1 MTEEIK
7 NQKSK
12 IKIKD
17 KKVLVVGLARSGV
30 GSANLLSSFGARVS
44 VTDVKSYDF
53 LADDIKKLSPS
64 VKVIAG
70 GHPEDIFSNS
80 DLIVVSPGVPPD
92 IPPLIHAKEK
102 GIPVIG
108 ELELAYQIVMSY
120 ELRVTSKIQNAEH
133 ATRNTQHATPAFI
146 GITGTNGKSTT
157 TTLIDLMLKRAGFK
171 TLLAGNIGNALT
183 EEILKAVLS
192 EQCSVNSEEKNFSL
206 LTSHFLLDYIVT
218 EISSFQLESIKDFR
232 PFVALILNITPDHL
246 NRYRS
251 MEEYIDAKANIFK
264 NQGADDYLI
273 LNADDPIIRKVI
285 SEKLEVRSEKPN
297 IIYFSL
303 KTEVQGIYYKDG
315 RLLSNLLSTPGTTPS
330 GFLRK
335 GFVPPLSIAAAD
347 EIKIKG
353 VHNLENSMAAS
364 LAALICGCSA
374 ETIRDVL
381 KDFSGLEH
389 RLEFVCE
396 IDGVSFINDSKG
408 TNVGAVVKSLE
419 GIKNTV
425 LIMGGRDKG
434 GDFTVLK
441 DLVKKKVKA
450 LVLLGEAK
458 EKIAKALEGAADT
471 VFVKDIKEAVEM
483 SMSKAS
489 AGDVVLLSPGCA
501 SFDMFADFEDRGRRF
516 KEAVKEYEIQKSK
529 LKKRQQAQR
538 H

>member
-1 MTEEIK
+1 MIMENFK
-7 NQKSK
+7 F
-12 IKIKD
+12 KD
-17 KKVLVVGLARSGV
+17 KKILVVGLARSGV
-30 GSANLLSSFGARVS
+30 GSANLLSSFGAKVS

-133 ATRNTQHATPAFI
+133 AARNTQHATPAFI

-157 TTLIDLMLKRAGFK
+157 TILIDLMLKRAGFK
-171 TLLAGNIGNALT
+171 TLLAGNIGNAIT
-183 EEILKAVLS
+183 EELYKIIRGQSTTHGGAGVRD
-192 EQCSVNSEEKNFSL
+192 EESL
-206 LTSHFLLDYIVT
+206 ALPLDYLVT

-273 LNADDPIIRKVI
+273 LNADDPVI
-285 SEKLEVRSEKPN
+285 MNLYNSKLKTQNSKLRN
-297 IIYFSL
+297 INVFFFSL
-303 KTEVQGIYYKDG
+303 KTEVQGIYYKNG

-347 EIKIKG
+347 EIKIRG

-396 IDGVSFINDSKG
+396 IDGVTFINDSKG

-425 LIMGGRDKG
+425 LIMGGRDKD

-458 EKIAKALEGAADT
+458 EKIAKALKGAADT

-516 KEAVKEYEIQKSK
+516 KEAVVEIQNLRCKMQDARCK
-529 LKKRQQAQR
+529 IKN
-538 H
+538 

>member
-1 MTEEIK
+1 MMTK
-7 NQKSK
+7 KLKTQNSK
-12 IKIKD
+12 LKFKD

-183 EEILKAVLS
+183 EEILKAALS
-192 EQCSVNSEEKNFSL
+192 EQRSVNSEEKNFSL

-264 NQGADDYLI
+264 NQGTDDYLI

-297 IIYFSL
+297 IIYFSR

-347 EIKIKG
+347 EIKIRG

-408 TNVGAVVKSLE
+408 TNVGA
-419 GIKNTV
+419 
-425 LIMGGRDKG
+425 
-434 GDFTVLK
+434 
-441 DLVKKKVKA
+441 
-450 LVLLGEAK
+450 
-458 EKIAKALEGAADT
+458 
-471 VFVKDIKEAVEM
+471 
-483 SMSKAS
+483 
-489 AGDVVLLSPGCA
+489 
-501 SFDMFADFEDRGRRF
+501 
-516 KEAVKEYEIQKSK
+516 
-529 LKKRQQAQR
+529 
-538 H
+538 

>member
-1 MTEEIK
+1 M
-7 NQKSK
+7 
-12 IKIKD
+12 
-17 KKVLVVGLARSGV
+17 
-30 GSANLLSSFGARVS
+30 
-44 VTDVKSYDF
+44 
-53 LADDIKKLSPS
+53 
-64 VKVIAG
+64 
-70 GHPEDIFSNS
+70 
-80 DLIVVSPGVPPD
+80 
-92 IPPLIHAKEK
+92 
-102 GIPVIG
+102 
-108 ELELAYQIVMSY
+108 
-120 ELRVTSKIQNAEH
+120 
-133 ATRNTQHATPAFI
+133 
-146 GITGTNGKSTT
+146 
-157 TTLIDLMLKRAGFK
+157 
-171 TLLAGNIGNALT
+171 
-183 EEILKAVLS
+183 
-192 EQCSVNSEEKNFSL
+192 NSEEKNFSL

-297 IIYFSL
+297 IIYFSR

-335 GFVPPLSIAAAD
+335 GFVPPLSIVAAD
-347 EIKIKG
+347 EIKIRG

-419 GIKNTV
+419 GLKNIV
-425 LIMGGRDKG
+425 LIMGGRDKD

-471 VFVKDIKEAVEM
+471 VFVRDIKEAVEM
-483 SMSKAS
+483 SVSKAS

-516 KEAVKEYEIQKSK
+516 KEAVVEIQNLRCKMQDARCK
-529 LKKRQQAQR
+529 IKN
-538 H
+538 

>member
-1 MTEEIK
+1 MIMENFK
-7 NQKSK
+7 F
-12 IKIKD
+12 KD

-30 GSANLLSSFGARVS
+30 GSANLLSSFGAKVS

-108 ELELAYQIVMSY
+108 ELELAYQIVMSN
-120 ELRVTSKIQNAEH
+120 ELRVMSKKQSTKMNSLPITHH
-133 ATRNTQHATPAFI
+133 ALPAFI

-171 TLLAGNIGNALT
+171 TLLSGNIGNALT
-183 EEILKAVLS
+183 EEIFKIIKETNPPSPPFVKGGS
-192 EQCSVNSEEKNFSL
+192 GGIKNL
-206 LTSHFLLDYIVT
+206 PLDYIVT
-218 EISSFQLESIKDFR
+218 EISSFQLETIRDFR

-273 LNADDPIIRKVI
+273 LNADDPTIMELYKSKVKNQK
-285 SEKLEVRSEKPN
+285 SRN
-297 IIYFSL
+297 INVLFFSR
-303 KTEVQGIYYKDG
+303 KTEVQGIYYKNG
-315 RLLSNLLSTPGTTPS
+315 GLLSNLLSTPGTTPS

-335 GFVPPLSIAAAD
+335 GVVPPLCIVAAD

-419 GIKNTV
+419 GLKNIV
-425 LIMGGRDKG
+425 LIMGGRDKD

-516 KEAVKEYEIQKSK
+516 KEAVKGYEIQKSK
-529 LKKRQQAQR
+529 IKN
-538 H
+538 

>member
-1 MTEEIK
+1 MENFK
-7 NQKSK
+7 F
-12 IKIKD
+12 KD

-30 GSANLLSSFGARVS
+30 GSANLLSSFGAKVS

-80 DLIVVSPGVPPD
+80 DMIIVRPGVPPD

-102 GIPVIG
+102 GIPIIG
-108 ELELAYQIVMSY
+108 ELELAYQAVQSGVRGQGSGVKG
-120 ELRVTSKIQNAEH
+120 LSS
-133 ATRNTQHATPAFI
+133 PAFI
-146 GITGTNGKSTT
+146 GITGTNGT
-157 TTLIDLMLKRAGFK
+157 
-171 TLLAGNIGNALT
+171 
-183 EEILKAVLS
+183 
-192 EQCSVNSEEKNFSL
+192 
-206 LTSHFLLDYIVT
+206 
-218 EISSFQLESIKDFR
+218 
-232 PFVALILNITPDHL
+232 FVALILNITPDHL

-303 KTEVQGIYYKDG
+303 KTEVQGIYYKNG

-335 GFVPPLSIAAAD
+335 GFVPPLSIVAAD

-396 IDGVSFINDSKG
+396 IDGVTFINDSKG

-425 LIMGGRDKG
+425 LIMGGRDKD

>member
-1 MTEEIK
+1 MTKKLKTQNSSRFIRDK
-7 NQKSK
+7 F
-12 IKIKD
+12 KD

-30 GSANLLSSFGARVS
+30 GSANLLSSFGAKVS

-108 ELELAYQIVMSY
+108 ELELAYQIVTSY

-133 ATRNTQHATPAFI
+133 ATRNTHHALPAFI

-183 EEILKAVLS
+183 EELNKLRVKSEKLKI
-192 EQCSVNSEEKNFSL
+192 
-206 LTSHFLLDYIVT
+206 DYIVT
-218 EISSFQLESIKDFR
+218 EISSFQLETVRDFR

-273 LNADDPIIRKVI
+273 LNADDPVI
-285 SEKLEVRSEKPN
+285 MNLYNSKLKTQNSKLRNVLF
-297 IIYFSL
+297 FSR
-303 KTEVQGIYYKDG
+303 KTEVQGIYYKNG
-315 RLLSNLLSTPGTTPS
+315 GLLSNLLSTPGTTPS

-335 GFVPPLSIAAAD
+335 GFVPPLCIVAAD
-347 EIKIKG
+347 EIKING

-408 TNVGAVVKSLE
+408 TNVGAVVKSME
-419 GIKNTV
+419 GLKNIV
-425 LIMGGRDKG
+425 LIMGGRDKD

-483 SMSKAS
+483 SMLKAS

-516 KEAVKEYEIQKSK
+516 KEAVKQITEH
-529 LKKRQQAQR
+529 R
-538 H
+538 

>member
-1 MTEEIK
+1 MENFK
-7 NQKSK
+7 F
-12 IKIKD
+12 KD
-17 KKVLVVGLARSGV
+17 RKVLVVGLARSGV
-30 GSANLLSSFGARVS
+30 GSANLLSSFGAKVS

-53 LADDIKKLSPS
+53 LADDIKKLAPS
-64 VKVIAG
+64 VEVIAG
-70 GHPEDIFSNS
+70 GHPEEIFSNS

-92 IPPLIHAKEK
+92 IPPLIHAKGK

-108 ELELAYQIVMSY
+108 ELELAYQIVMSD
-120 ELRVTSKIQNAEH
+120 ELRVMSKKQNTKMNSLPITHH
-133 ATRNTQHATPAFI
+133 ALPAFI

-183 EEILKAVLS
+183 EELNKLRV
-192 EQCSVNSEEKNFSL
+192 ESEELKI
-206 LTSHFLLDYIVT
+206 DYIVT
-218 EISSFQLESIKDFR
+218 EISSFQLETIRDFR

-264 NQGADDYLI
+264 NQGPDDYLI
-273 LNADDPIIRKVI
+273 LNADDPTIMELYKSKVKTQK
-285 SEKLEVRSEKPN
+285 SKLRN
-297 IIYFSL
+297 INVLFFSR
-303 KTEVQGIYYKDG
+303 KTEVQGIYYKNG
-315 RLLSNLLSTPGTTPS
+315 GLLSNLLSTPGTTPS

-335 GFVPPLSIAAAD
+335 GVVPPFHIITTD

-374 ETIRDVL
+374 EAIRDVL

-419 GIKNTV
+419 GLKNIV
-425 LIMGGRDKG
+425 LIMGGRDKD

-450 LVLLGEAK
+450 LILLGEAK

-489 AGDVVLLSPGCA
+489 AGDAVLLSPGCA
-501 SFDMFADFEDRGRRF
+501 SFDMFADFEDRGRKF
-516 KEAVKEYEIQKSK
+516 KEAVKQITEH
-529 LKKRQQAQR
+529 R
-538 H
+538 

>member
-1 MTEEIK
+1 MTEEFKIQ
-7 NQKSK
+7 NSK
-12 IKIKD
+12 FKFKD

-108 ELELAYQIVMSY
+108 ELELAYQAVQSGV
-120 ELRVTSKIQNAEH
+120 RGQGAEVKGLS
-133 ATRNTQHATPAFI
+133 TPAFI

-171 TLLAGNIGNALT
+171 TLLAGNIGNAIT
-183 EEILKAVLS
+183 EELYKIIRGQRSGVRD
-192 EQCSVNSEEKNFSL
+192 EESL
-206 LTSHFLLDYIVT
+206 ALPLDYIVT

-232 PFVALILNITPDHL
+232 PFVALMLNITPDHL

-285 SEKLEVRSEKPN
+285 SEKLEIRSEKPN
-297 IIYFSL
+297 IIYFSRN
-303 KTEVQGIYYKDG
+303 TEVQGIYYKDG

-335 GFVPPLSIAAAD
+335 GFVPPLSIVAAD

-419 GIKNTV
+419 GLKNIV
-425 LIMGGRDKG
+425 LIMGGRDKD

-441 DLVKKKVKA
+441 DLVKEKVKA

-471 VFVKDIKEAVEM
+471 VFVRDIKEAVEM
-483 SMSKAS
+483 SVSKAS

-516 KEAVKEYEIQKSK
+516 KEAVVEIQNLRFKIQDSRCK
-529 LKKRQQAQR
+529 IKN
-538 H
+538 

>member
-1 MTEEIK
+1 MTRENFK
-7 NQKSK
+7 L
-12 IKIKD
+12 KD

-30 GSANLLSSFGARVS
+30 GSANLLSLFGAKVS

-108 ELELAYQIVMSY
+108 ELELAYQIVMSN
-120 ELRVTSKIQNAEH
+120 ELRVMSKKQSTKMNSLPITHH
-133 ATRNTQHATPAFI
+133 ALPAFI

-183 EEILKAVLS
+183 EEIFKIIKETNPPSPLFVKVGS
-192 EQCSVNSEEKNFSL
+192 GGIKNL
-206 LTSHFLLDYIVT
+206 PLDYIVT
-218 EISSFQLESIKDFR
+218 EISSFQLETIRDFR

-273 LNADDPIIRKVI
+273 LNADDPTIMELYKSKVKNQK
-285 SEKLEVRSEKPN
+285 SRN
-297 IIYFSL
+297 INVLFFSR
-303 KTEVQGIYYKDG
+303 KTEVQGIYYKNG
-315 RLLSNLLSTPGTTPS
+315 GLLSNLLSTPGTTPS

-335 GFVPPLSIAAAD
+335 VVVPPLCIVAAD

-408 TNVGAVVKSLE
+408 TNVGAVIKSLE
-419 GIKNTV
+419 GLKNIV
-425 LIMGGRDKG
+425 LIMGGRDKD

-458 EKIAKALEGAADT
+458 EKIAKALEGTADT

-501 SFDMFADFEDRGRRF
+501 SFDMFTDFEDRGRKF
-516 KEAVKEYEIQKSK
+516 KEAVKEYEIQK
-529 LKKRQQAQR
+529 LKIKNCG
-538 H
+538 

>member
-1 MTEEIK
+1 LPIT
-7 NQKSK
+7 
-12 IKIKD
+12 
-17 KKVLVVGLARSGV
+17 
-30 GSANLLSSFGARVS
+30 
-44 VTDVKSYDF
+44 
-53 LADDIKKLSPS
+53 
-64 VKVIAG
+64 
-70 GHPEDIFSNS
+70 H
-80 DLIVVSPGVPPD
+80 
-92 IPPLIHAKEK
+92 HA
-102 GIPVIG
+102 
-108 ELELAYQIVMSY
+108 L
-120 ELRVTSKIQNAEH
+120 
-133 ATRNTQHATPAFI
+133 PAFI

-183 EEILKAVLS
+183 EEIFKIIK
-192 EQCSVNSEEKNFSL
+192 ETNSPSPPFVKVGSGGIKNL
-206 LTSHFLLDYIVT
+206 PLDYIVT
-218 EISSFQLESIKDFR
+218 EISSFQLETIRDFR

-273 LNADDPIIRKVI
+273 LNADDPTIMELYKSKVKNQK
-285 SEKLEVRSEKPN
+285 SRN
-297 IIYFSL
+297 INVLFFSR
-303 KTEVQGIYYKDG
+303 KTEVQGIYYKNG
-315 RLLSNLLSTPGTTPS
+315 GLLSNLLSTPGTTPS

-335 GFVPPLSIAAAD
+335 VVVPPLCIVAAD

-408 TNVGAVVKSLE
+408 TNVGAVIKSLE
-419 GIKNTV
+419 GLKNIV
-425 LIMGGRDKG
+425 LIMGGRDKD

-458 EKIAKALEGAADT
+458 EKIAKALEGTADT

-516 KEAVKEYEIQKSK
+516 KEAVKEYEIQK
-529 LKKRQQAQR
+529 LKIKNCG
-538 H
+538 